1 MLKDFEMILELT
13 LDIANAFDEIAKTED
28 GERALDRASDCIDNW
43 SELAAAE
50 LNRRMVES
58 IFTKLSDDDLTTIML
73 NDGGEYQIDLNRLA
87 WEAVKKARNI

>member
-1 MLKDFEMILELT
+1 MILELT

-87 WEAVKKARNI
+87 WEAVKKARGI

>member
-43 SELAAAE
+43 SDLAAQE

-58 IFTKLSDDDLTTIML
+58 IFSKLSDDDLTTIML

-87 WEAVKKARNI
+87 WEAVKKARKI